1 MPSTDY
7 TFDRDMLYINDNKK
21 TGTKLDKG
29 LHLSTSDPILWY
41 EMDEMQEFLEKCE
54 ELNIMPQ
61 INE

>member
-29 LHLSTSDPILWY
+29 LHLGTYDHLLWY
-41 EMDEMQEFLEKCE
+41 EMGEMQEFLEKCE
-54 ELNIMPQ
+54 ELNITPE
-61 INE
+61 IYE